1 MKTTVSLKYF
11 VNDCRWLQRAKQE
24 LADVKKKEDIK
35 ITIKSIQKCV
45 SDMSNWKA
53 PGPDGLQGFWFK
65 RMKNLH
71 DRLAKHKLV

>member
-11 VNDCRWLQRAKQE
+11 VNDCRWLRRAKQE
-24 LADVKKKEDIK
+24 LADVKKNENIK

>member
-11 VNDCRWLQRAKQE
+11 VNDCRWLQRTKQE
-24 LADVKKKEDIK
+24 LTDVKKKEDIK
-35 ITIKSIQKCV
+35 ITIKSIQECV

>member
-11 VNDCRWLQRAKQE
+11 VNDCRWLQRTKQE
-24 LADVKKKEDIK
+24 LTDVKKKEDIK
-35 ITIKSIQKCV
+35 ITIKSIQECV

-53 PGPDGLQGFWFK
+53 PEPDGLQGFWFK